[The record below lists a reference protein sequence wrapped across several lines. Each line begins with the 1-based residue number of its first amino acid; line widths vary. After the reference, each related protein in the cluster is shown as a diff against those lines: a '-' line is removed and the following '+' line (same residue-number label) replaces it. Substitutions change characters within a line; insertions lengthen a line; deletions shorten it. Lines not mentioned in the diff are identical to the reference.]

1 MDSAIPYPDA
11 RPEDL
16 LDRARAGDQA
26 AQGRLLE
33 LYRNYLRLMARS
45 LISRPLRVLLDASD
59 LVQESFLKANRE
71 FHRFAGSTE
80 AELVAWLRKIL
91 VNTLANQAK
100 HHQAQGRD
108 YRRRQSLE
116 AMLDRSSLAV
126 QSALAAPISSPSAQA
141 MRREQAVLLADALEQ
156 LPAHYREVFILRNL
170 EHLPFP
176 VIARRMGRSLDAVQ
190 VLWKR
195 ALDRLIAMLRERS

>member
-1 MDSAIPYPDA
+1 
-11 RPEDL
+11 
-16 LDRARAGDQA
+16 
-26 AQGRLLE
+26 
-33 LYRNYLRLMARS
+33 
-45 LISRPLRVLLDASD
+45 
-59 LVQESFLKANRE
+59 
-71 FHRFAGSTE
+71 
-80 AELVAWLRKIL
+80 L

-126 QSALAAPISSPSAQA
+126 QRALASPISSPSAQA

-176 VIARRMGRSLDAVQ
+176 EIARRMGRSLDAVQ

-195 ALDRLIAMLRERS
+195 ALDRLIAMLREPA